1 MDLIERVLSNF
12 LRSNPKNSFFKKYA
26 SDFPKCCIFAPA
38 INPPAPIKGGKRGHF
53 SSVGRATHS

>member
-1 MDLIERVLSNF
+1 MDFIERFLSDF

-26 SDFPKCCIFAPA
+26 SDFPKCCIFAA
-38 INPPAPIKGGKRGHF
+38 ANNPPAPLKRGKRGHF